1 MVSSDRRQNNTA
13 GGQRGR
19 PCARAP
25 IGRRLDARISLNAGG
40 LAVEEFLCRLLR
52 GREKSPRLLHGRYL
66 PTGLVVMAL
75 RNASG
80 EAMVEMVSVPSP
92 TP

>member
-1 MVSSDRRQNNTA
+1 MTD
-13 GGQRGR
+13 
-19 PCARAP
+19 
-25 IGRRLDARISLNAGG
+25 RISGTGIKDQLGSLRTPHRRG
-40 LAVEEFLCRLLR
+40 KYFDVKHVFLLR
-52 GREKSPRLLHGRYL
+52 GRHLSHHAVIYV